1 MTWRPGLVDLA
12 AARLGGRAVAANDE
26 FFAPKENLVKPGRG
40 VFIEGKYTERGKWM
54 DGWETRRRREPGN
67 DWCIIRLGVPGLIRA
82 VTVDTNHFRGNH
94 PQSCSLDVVD
104 LAGSQAALRL
114 AGFRDWIEAL
124 PRAPLTGHAENEFGI
139 EGARRA
145 THVRLNIFP
154 DGGVA
159 RLRIWGEAQP
169 DWARLASSKTPVD
182 LAAAQHGGAPLACSD
197 EFFSA
202 PVNLLMPGR
211 GRDMGDGWETRRRR
225 DSGHD
230 WVVLRLGHRGVI
242 DTILVDTQHFKGNFP
257 ESCSL
262 DGCDAADLR
271 STALPV
277 AGAAWQKLLPR
288 TKLQAHRQHRLR
300 PTGRVPVTHVR
311 LNIFPDGGV
320 SRLRLL
326 GNPVG
331 RAWR

>member
-12 AARLGGRAVAANDE
+12 AGRLGGRAVAANDE
-26 FFAPKENLVKPGRG
+26 FFAPKENLLKPGRG
-40 VFIEGKYTERGKWM
+40 AFIEGKYTERGKWM

-67 DWCIIRLGVPGLIRA
+67 DWCIIRLGIPGLIRA
-82 VTVDTNHFRGNH
+82 ITVDTNHFRGNH
-94 PQSCSLDVVD
+94 PESCSLDVAD
-104 LAGSQAALRL
+104 LAGTRAQKRL
-114 AGFRDWIEAL
+114 AAVRDWVEAL
-124 PRAPLTGHAENEFGI
+124 PRSPLSGHAENEFEI
-139 EGARRA
+139 SSVRRA

-169 DWARLASSKTPVD
+169 DWARLARSKTPVD

-242 DTILVDTQHFKGNFP
+242 ETILVDTLHFKGNFP
-257 ESCSL
+257 ESCL
-262 DGCDAADLR
+262 
-271 STALPV
+271 
-277 AGAAWQKLLPR
+277 
-288 TKLQAHRQHRLR
+288 
-300 PTGRVPVTHVR
+300 
-311 LNIFPDGGV
+311 
-320 SRLRLL
+320 
-326 GNPVG
+326 
-331 RAWR
+331 